1 MQVAITLLTCIAF
14 AAAVVPA
21 SAQTATDRPIHR
33 FEVDTGGGLLG
44 GDRLGAADAGLRAN
58 NRTPQTFRLFA
69 TSSDVTRAPLWSV
82 RIGYS
87 LSRRLLLEGALTKGR
102 PNIRVSVTSD
112 AEGAPAATIS
122 ETVDQYF
129 IDGSVL
135 IMLDELRIGAR
146 LVPYAAAG
154 GGYLRQLHEGHT
166 VVEHGG
172 VYNAGGGIKY
182 WLLNRRS
189 GVVRTAG
196 LRGDARAYLLRGGIS
211 FEDRARL
218 RLAISGSVFV
228 GF

>member
-1 MQVAITLLTCIAF
+1 MQVAIALLTCVAF
-14 AAAVVPA
+14 AAAVPA
-21 SAQTATDRPIHR
+21 FAQTATDRPVHR
-33 FEVDTGGGLLG
+33 FEISVGGGLLG
-44 GDRLGAADAGLRAN
+44 GESLGAADANLRAN
-58 NRTPQTFRLFA
+58 DRTPQSFRLFA
-69 TSSDVTRAPLWSV
+69 TSSDIARAPLWYARV
-82 RIGYS
+82 AYS
-87 LSRRLLLEGALTKGR
+87 LSRRFLLEGALTKGH
-102 PNIRVSVTSD
+102 PDIRVSVTSD
-112 AEGAPAATIS
+112 AEDAAAATIT

-166 VVEHGG
+166 LVEHGG
-172 VYNAGGGIKY
+172 VYNAGGGVKY

-196 LRGDARAYLLRGGIS
+196 LRGDARAYLLHGGIS
-211 FEDRARL
+211 FEDRVRL
-218 RLAISGSVFV
+218 RLAVSGSVFV